1 MRYFIKFSYDGS
13 CFNGFQR
20 QNKLKTV
27 QGVMEE
33 VLTLLNNGKKVN
45 ICASGRTD
53 KGVHAKGQTAH
64 FDLDVSVKLYNL
76 KKYLNKCFNGEIYVK
91 DVYVVNDSFHARYDV
106 LSKTYCYYINMGEY
120 DPCMRNYILQ
130 YNKGLNVELMNSVIP
145 IFLGEHDFRSFC
157 FDEKNQDNCV
167 RTIYD
172 VKINVNNCL
181 IKIEFTGNGFLRK
194 MVRNLVSVLILVGE
208 CKLNY
213 SDVLCILE
221 CQKKSYNVKCV
232 SSCGLYLDNIVYK
245 GYVNE

>member
-33 VLTLLNNGKKVN
+33 ALTSLNDGKKVN

-64 FDLDVSVKLYNL
+64 FDLDVSVKLYSL
-76 KKYLNKCFNGEIYVK
+76 KKYLNKCFDGEIYVK
-91 DVYVVNDSFHARYDV
+91 DIFLVNDDFHARYDV

-130 YNKGLNVELMNSVIP
+130 YNK
-145 IFLGEHDFRSFC
+145 
-157 FDEKNQDNCV
+157 
-167 RTIYD
+167 
-172 VKINVNNCL
+172 
-181 IKIEFTGNGFLRK
+181 NGTYSAMSLPY
-194 MVRNLVSVLILVGE
+194 SVLLMEIP
-208 CKLNY
+208 
-213 SDVLCILE
+213 
-221 CQKKSYNVKCV
+221 
-232 SSCGLYLDNIVYK
+232 
-245 GYVNE
+245 

>member
-1 MRYFIKFSYDGS
+1 
-13 CFNGFQR
+13 
-20 QNKLKTV
+20 
-27 QGVMEE
+27 
-33 VLTLLNNGKKVN
+33 
-45 ICASGRTD
+45 
-53 KGVHAKGQTAH
+53 
-64 FDLDVSVKLYNL
+64 
-76 KKYLNKCFNGEIYVK
+76 
-91 DVYVVNDSFHARYDV
+91 
-106 LSKTYCYYINMGEY
+106 MGEY

-208 CKLNY
+208 GKLNY

-232 SSCGLYLDNIVYK
+232 SSCGLYLDNVVYK